1 MLKKDLVNSLENV
14 DDDAEVILVV
24 YTDNGYESGYIDRID
39 PHCKYNSV
47 TGDRLDDGETVVE
60 LTTTVK
66 R

>member
-39 PHCKYNSV
+39 SHCKYNSV
-47 TGDRLDDGETVVE
+47 TGEKLDDDECVVE